1 VANVE
6 ILSHWYQL
14 VDGLAYSS
22 QDFYAALTDALEKR
36 GIPDV
41 KVSQVEHTEEGAL
54 SGVRLYLRV
63 ERKELTFDVCA
74 APFGRGFFVSWWLVR
89 LIGAWIGYAV
99 FLLIGGMALW
109 GFLLKVS
116 GPFLGTFLMLVLGPM
131 LLLGFGIVIRRG
143 FFEIENEV
151 LAVPI
156 LGAIYNRIFKPF
168 TYYRTD
174 TELMFQSAVHA
185 AVLEVL
191 DGITT
196 AKGMRALSEL
206 ERKPILREFY
216 GR

>member
-1 VANVE
+1 VSNVE

-22 QDFYAALTDALEKR
+22 QEFYAGLTDTLEKR
-36 GIPDV
+36 GIPDA
-41 KVSQVEHTEEGAL
+41 KVSTVEHTEGSMG

-63 ERKELTFDVCA
+63 ERKELTFDICA

-89 LIGAWIGYAV
+89 LIGPWIGYAV

-109 GFLLKVS
+109 GLLLKVC

-131 LLLGFGIVIRRG
+131 LLLGFAGVVRRG
-143 FFEIENEV
+143 FFEIENEILAIPV
-151 LAVPI
+151 LGY
-156 LGAIYNRIFKPF
+156 LYNKIFKPF

-196 AKGMRALSEL
+196 AKGVRALSEL